1 LARKIKVEFLALVPT
16 MFSHCQ
22 HCMDLI
28 RASGLRVY
36 SEQLNE
42 YPAEITETLR
52 RVSELAQRVV
62 EDFPASVEL
71 RVIDLASSLGLL
83 KSLRH
88 RVGSGPAVLI
98 NGRKAFR
105 KLPDY
110 NSLRVELLKAGAE
123 QCWVPDAERQSQAA
137 VDPAN

>member
-1 LARKIKVEFLALVPT
+1 
-16 MFSHCQ
+16 
-22 HCMDLI
+22 MDLT
-28 RASGLRVY
+28 RASGLRVH
-36 SEQLNE
+36 SEQLDE
-42 YPAEITETLR
+42 YPAEIVETLR

-62 EDFPASVEL
+62 EDFPANVEL

-110 NSLRVELLKAGAE
+110 DSLRVELLKAGAE
-123 QCWVPDAERQSQAA
+123 QCWVRNAER
-137 VDPAN
+137 

>member
-1 LARKIKVEFLALVPT
+1 MARKIKVEFLALVPT

-22 HCMDLI
+22 HCMDLT
-28 RASGLRVY
+28 RASGLRVH
-36 SEQLNE
+36 SEQLDE
-42 YPAEITETLR
+42 YPAEIVETLR

-62 EDFPASVEL
+62 ENFPANIEL

-98 NGRKAFR
+98 NGRKAFG

-110 NSLRVELLKAGAE
+110 DSLRVELLKVGAE
-123 QCWVPDAERQSQAA
+123 QCWVPNAER
-137 VDPAN
+137 

>member
-1 LARKIKVEFLALVPT
+1 
-16 MFSHCQ
+16 
-22 HCMDLI
+22 MDLT
-28 RASGLRVY
+28 RASGLKVH

-52 RVSELAQRVV
+52 IISELARRVV

-98 NGRKAFR
+98 NGRKAFE

-123 QCWVPDAERQSQAA
+123 QCWVPDAERKS
-137 VDPAN
+137 